1 MARRRQRAP
10 RIDGILNINKPYGI
24 TSMDVVRRVKRASG
38 QRRVGHGGTLD
49 PIATGVIPVCM
60 GQATRLMEDVVGGAK
75 TYLAAVELGV
85 STDTYDAL
93 GEVTGR
99 GDASGVTRAD
109 VEGALPA
116 FTGDILQTPPMYSA
130 LKRDGKRLYDLAR
143 AGVEVEREARPVTV
157 HSIAVRE
164 WAPPVVTLEVDCGK
178 GFYVRSLAH
187 DLGEA
192 LGCGGHMKA
201 LTRLRSGAFRVEDAL
216 TPDEVEERFA
226 DGSWR
231 EAVHSPDIALRG
243 LRALVVGQRVE
254 EMIRN
259 GRFFESGGESGGDV
273 DGCADAPP
281 KASERRRAYSADGR
295 FLATVVFDAELR
307 VWRPEKV
314 FSLSYPGEN

>member
-1 MARRRQRAP
+1 MARRRQQAP
-10 RIDGILNINKPYGI
+10 RIDGILNIDKPYGI

-75 TYLAAVELGV
+75 TYLAGVELGV

-93 GEVTGR
+93 GEVVER
-99 GDASGVTRAD
+99 RDAAGVTRAA
-109 VEGALPA
+109 VEDALPA
-116 FTGDILQTPPMYSA
+116 FIGDILQVPPMYSA
-130 LKRDGKRLYDLAR
+130 LKREGKRLYDLAR

-157 HSIAVRE
+157 HSIALRE
-164 WAPPVVTLEVDCGK
+164 WAPPVVTLEVECGK

-192 LGCGGHMKA
+192 LGCGGHMKTLA
-201 LTRLRSGAFRVEDAL
+201 RLRSGAFRVEDAL
-216 TPDEVEERFA
+216 TLDEVEERFA

-231 EAVHSPDIALRG
+231 DVVHSPDVALRG
-243 LRALVVGQRVE
+243 LRAIIVGKRVE
-254 EMIRN
+254 EMIGN
-259 GRFFESGGESGGDV
+259 GRFFDAAGNDAGDASV
-273 DGCADAPP
+273 QP
-281 KASERRRAYSADGR
+281 KPSERCRAYSTDGR
-295 FLATVVFDAELR
+295 FLATVVYDAELR

-314 FSLSYPGEN
+314 FALSYPDKN

>member
-1 MARRRQRAP
+1 MARRRQQAP
-10 RIDGILNINKPYGI
+10 RIDGILNIDKPYGI

-75 TYLAAVELGV
+75 TYLAGVELGV

-99 GDASGVTRAD
+99 RDASGVTRAD
-109 VEGALPA
+109 VEGELPA
-116 FTGDILQTPPMYSA
+116 FTGDILQVPPMYSA

-157 HSIAVRE
+157 HSIGVRE
-164 WAPPVVTLEVDCGK
+164 WAPPVVTLEVECGK

-192 LGCGGHMKA
+192 LGCGGHMKTLA
-201 LTRLRSGAFRVEDAL
+201 RLRSGAFRVEDAL
-216 TPDEVEERFA
+216 TLDEVEERFA
-226 DGSWR
+226 DGSWG
-231 EAVHSPDIALRG
+231 EAAHSPDVALRG
-243 LRALVVGQRVE
+243 LRAVIVGARVE

-259 GRFFESGGESGGDV
+259 GRFFEAGEAS
-273 DGCADAPP
+273 AQPR
-281 KASERRRAYSADGR
+281 ASERCRAYSTDGR
-295 FLATVVFDAELR
+295 FLATVAFDAELR

-314 FSLSYPGEN
+314 FALSYPEPD

>member
-1 MARRRQRAP
+1 MARRRQQAP
-10 RIDGILNINKPYGI
+10 RIDGILNIDKPYGI

-75 TYLAAVELGV
+75 TYLAGIELGV
-85 STDTYDAL
+85 CTDTYDAL
-93 GEVTGR
+93 GEVVER
-99 GDASGVTRAD
+99 RDAAGVTRAD

-116 FTGDILQTPPMYSA
+116 FTGDILQVPPMYSA
-130 LKRDGKRLYDLAR
+130 LKRGGKRLYDLAR

-164 WAPPVVTLEVDCGK
+164 WAPPVVTLEVECGK

-192 LGCGGHMKA
+192 LGCGGHMRTLA
-201 LTRLRSGAFRVEDAL
+201 RLRSGAFRVEDAL
-216 TPDEVEERFA
+216 TLDEVEERFA
-226 DGSWR
+226 DGTWG
-231 EAVHSPDIALRG
+231 EAAHSPDVALRG
-243 LRALVVGQRVE
+243 LRAVIVGARVE

-259 GRFFESGGESGGDV
+259 GRFFEAGEAS
-273 DGCADAPP
+273 AQPR
-281 KASERRRAYSADGR
+281 ASERCRAYSTDGR
-295 FLATVVFDAELR
+295 FLATVAFDAELR

-314 FSLSYPGEN
+314 FALGYGGASP